1 MDKNKI
7 KEYLNSLKEI
17 SSDKKSIIS
26 SINSNEYKTNN
37 KIETCL
43 IQEDIKGP
51 DTDRVIGYRFYDI
64 VTPESFEY
72 DGETLKLTLNEDKF
86 NNILNYYDLN
96 KISKLDLIL
105 PIDSRAVSRCDV
117 VVTSLST
124 KEELD
129 SYRNDYTGAIKV
141 NLLPIYKSE
150 GKISIQV
157 ETDGTCIFDD
167 HYNKFYIG
175 VDSSIDLKHNY
186 QLKRIPRRV
195 YKVNESFDVDNLV
208 VVDCYGDN
216 EIVVDSLG
224 YTVTPTILTKDV
236 NEVVVNVGGKKF
248 YIEVYIMEYD
258 DFNYQENYQ
267 ETIYSYDKFKLD
279 LNLLTSKTYFTFKGV
294 DLLSID
300 LVYDG
305 GLKTNLSLKLELNGI
320 DDETNTIYSLKDAYD
335 NEVILEEKYYYIEN
349 NAKKYINKNS
359 CRIDIDGS
367 IYYNEHEVKKEQ
379 TNSDYE
385 LIAEIDDYI
394 DSKYIEQ
401 KTDEEKN
408 IETTVKNY
416 EANLINYVKVNGSN
430 GNIVE
435 TLDELTES
443 GINRLFNNLT
453 TKSPDS
459 FLTSRG
465 ESNDYNI
472 ILTVSEAINLKS
484 LYNSYYSNI
493 DQDVSYTG
501 QLESIENSTEYAK
514 KMKEIIKKEYSNANE
529 FLDYKSIILDI
540 TDEQETVDLNE
551 KRELASY
558 VNNNFQAKQGSKN
571 TLGRTAWS
579 TIKLKEHLE
588 KSSEIIKSQ
597 IKYIISNSILNTDR
611 VKESF
616 DEYFK
621 LKRQYELIKKLQP
634 INYVKKEN
642 LIYGFNEENN
652 LCRLISKDNYYQIK
666 YENGLIKSVS
676 DDNNDVVSFA
686 YEGNKLTG
694 VCDYLGNNVVLKYDS
709 NNLSSIKYN
718 DLELVI
724 TSNLNILSI
733 SDGYKN
739 IKFSYS
745 DYLNN
750 IKAYV
755 NDEKIEDITI
765 NKSNNQTKII
775 NNIDSSYSL
784 YEMSD
789 NNRIL
794 YKEDK
799 DKLDNK
805 SIIYNQYSISDNVE
819 RIFEIDDSDK
829 ATNYVDI
836 KRDKNTKNIIS
847 SNSKKVIGDWFEVE
861 AIEYNYD
868 LNNNLINTISK
879 KYINSYSVKKTII
892 TNYYYNNLN
901 KLIKKEEYVDGC
913 NFGKNI
919 LEYIYDKNGNVVKE
933 ITYNSNSSTD
943 KSIKEYHYTSD
954 NLIDYTIDDIGLNKT
969 YYEYENNRVCQI
981 KYPNSLTLGYGYDND
996 KLTSITRSS
1005 AECEGNTSN
1014 VLYEHGLKIRESSGN
1029 NTYDYSYDN
1038 NRRLKSV
1045 KINGKTVCRY
1055 SYTNYNRN
1063 STSINLEGVTRII
1076 DDTNTKINVES
1087 TMANDELVKTT
1098 KMNDSII
1105 SQITYDKLG
1114 QITKIDDKFTGIKS
1128 YYKYNNLNML
1138 SKVESQITEEYEYE
1152 NLKLVQKKYS
1162 LNDKEINYIYSYNE
1176 KDLIDY
1182 ISQANYKFE
1191 YKYDSINRGVGRD
1204 IIVDENKILGSK
1216 IGYLKNGNYTTK
1228 IPNTIYYSNGLN
1240 VKCKYDEVG
1249 NIKEVYENNELV
1261 NRYTYDTLSRII
1273 REDNKKLNK
1282 TTTYSYDNNGNI
1294 LNKRSYEYTLELL
1307 NNSYENDNYIYN
1319 NWLLI
1324 KLNDIVIEYDKLGRP
1339 IKIKDKDLSWGM
1351 ENTLTKYGT
1360 NTYDYDAFG
1369 LRTKKNNIK
1378 YMYDSENK
1386 LIYESRGIYYIYE
1399 EGKLAGL
1406 NYNNK
1411 NYFYIYDLLGNI
1423 INIIDDSGKIVVK
1436 YSYDSFGNH
1445 EVYNSV
1451 GEKITD
1457 QNDIGNI
1464 NPFRY
1469 KGYYF
1474 DSETNLYYL
1483 QTRYYDP
1490 SIGRFISPDSI
1501 DYLNN
1506 ESVDG
1511 LNLYAYCGNNPVMRV
1526 DPTGHFWNWTTFWKG
1541 IGMFATAVVAVA
1553 LSVTT
1558 FGAGIP
1564 LAMSI
1569 VAGITLGAGVLTGI
1583 NGIATMVEAGTD
1595 YNFVRDGLFNDVLG
1609 LSDTVY
1615 NVYAG
1620 IVEVGAMV
1628 GSMVLGFYHTTGQ
1641 YKAAKA
1647 SQRYLGKG
1655 YSKAAKNRWISKDGY
1670 RQVRWDT
1677 THHMYNGKPSS
1688 VHFNWYE
1695 YKYPIAQGVR
1705 NKAIQDIHVWVKWF
1719 NYYM

>member
-51 DTDRVIGYRFYDI
+51 DTDRVIGYRFYDR

-72 DGETLKLTLNEDKF
+72 DGETLKLTFNEDKF

-105 PIDSRAVSRCDV
+105 PIDSRAVSMCDV

-124 KEELD
+124 KEEIA

-141 NLLPIYKSE
+141 DLLPIYKSE

-248 YIEVYIMEYD
+248 YIEVYVMCYSD
-258 DFNYQENYQ
+258 LDYKENYQ

-294 DLLSID
+294 DLFPID

-305 GLKTNLSLKLELNGI
+305 GLKTNLSLKLEVNGN

-349 NAKKYINKNS
+349 NLKKYINKNS
-359 CRIDIDGS
+359 CKINIDGS

-394 DSKYIEQ
+394 DSRYIEQ

-443 GINRLFNNLT
+443 GINRLFSNLT

-459 FLTSRG
+459 FFTSSG

-472 ILTVSEAINLKS
+472 ILTVSEAINLRS
-484 LYNSYYSNI
+484 LYNSYSSTINQCATITNQINELGIQLDAINRQEKAISNNTNYLNI
-493 DQDVSYTG
+493 NNLLSRKKYGFSSGDNYTDVDTDSKNDEEYNKNKEHVAYIYNRE
-501 QLESIENSTEYAK
+501 QLIENNEALDTFNDQKTINNES
-514 KMKEIIKKEYSNANE
+514 SNR
-529 FLDYKSIILDI
+529 LSS
-540 TDEQETVDLNE
+540 
-551 KRELASY
+551 SY
-558 VNNNFQAKQGSKN
+558 DN
-571 TLGRTAWS
+571 
-579 TIKLKEHLE
+579 LK

-676 DDNNDVVSFA
+676 DDNNDVVSFT

-775 NNIDSSYSL
+775 NNVDSSYSL

-799 DKLDNK
+799 DELDNK

-829 ATNYVDI
+829 ATIYVDI
-836 KRDKNTKNIIS
+836 KRDKNTKNLIS

-861 AIEYNYD
+861 TIEYNYD
-868 LNNNLINTISK
+868 LNNNLINTINK

-1038 NRRLKSV
+1038 NRRLKNV

-1063 STSINLEGVTRII
+1063 STRINLEGVTRII

-1087 TMANDELVKTT
+1087 TMVNDELVKTT
-1098 KMNDSII
+1098 KMNNSII

-1114 QITKIDDKFTGIKS
+1114 QITKIDDKLTGIKS

-1152 NLKLVQKKYS
+1152 DLKLVQKKYS

-1182 ISQANYKFE
+1182 IGQSNYKFE

-1204 IIVDENKILGSK
+1204 IIVDGNKILGSK

-1307 NNSYENDNYIYN
+1307 NNSYENVNYIYN
-1319 NWLLI
+1319 NDLLI

-1378 YMYDSENK
+1378 YMYDSKNK

-1399 EGKLAGL
+1399 DGKLAIFM
-1406 NYNNK
+1406 K
-1411 NYFYIYDLLGNI
+1411 
-1423 INIIDDSGKIVVK
+1423 
-1436 YSYDSFGNH
+1436 
-1445 EVYNSV
+1445 
-1451 GEKITD
+1451 
-1457 QNDIGNI
+1457 
-1464 NPFRY
+1464 
-1469 KGYYF
+1469 
-1474 DSETNLYYL
+1474 
-1483 QTRYYDP
+1483 
-1490 SIGRFISPDSI
+1490 
-1501 DYLNN
+1501 
-1506 ESVDG
+1506 
-1511 LNLYAYCGNNPVMRV
+1511 
-1526 DPTGHFWNWTTFWKG
+1526 
-1541 IGMFATAVVAVA
+1541 
-1553 LSVTT
+1553 
-1558 FGAGIP
+1558 
-1564 LAMSI
+1564 
-1569 VAGITLGAGVLTGI
+1569 
-1583 NGIATMVEAGTD
+1583 MV
-1595 YNFVRDGLFNDVLG
+1595 
-1609 LSDTVY
+1609 S
-1615 NVYAG
+1615 
-1620 IVEVGAMV
+1620 
-1628 GSMVLGFYHTTGQ
+1628 
-1641 YKAAKA
+1641 
-1647 SQRYLGKG
+1647 
-1655 YSKAAKNRWISKDGY
+1655 
-1670 RQVRWDT
+1670 
-1677 THHMYNGKPSS
+1677 
-1688 VHFNWYE
+1688 
-1695 YKYPIAQGVR
+1695 
-1705 NKAIQDIHVWVKWF
+1705 
-1719 NYYM
+1719 